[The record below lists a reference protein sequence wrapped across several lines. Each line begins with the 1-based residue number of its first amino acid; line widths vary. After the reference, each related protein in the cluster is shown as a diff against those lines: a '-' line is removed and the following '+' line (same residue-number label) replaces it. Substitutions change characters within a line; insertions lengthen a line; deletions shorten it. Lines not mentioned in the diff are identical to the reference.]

1 MVNIKK
7 KLATLQSALD
17 TLKDGIERVAI
28 AQEEKEGWELT
39 ARDSMIQRFEYCT
52 DLLWKMLK
60 VYLEEVE
67 NVKLESTSPKGIIR
81 EAVQIRILSEQEGEQ
96 CVQMIKNRNET
107 SHIYR
112 EEIAEHIAARVPA
125 FFDLMQEM
133 QRRIE
138 MKVQ

>member
-1 MVNIKK
+1 MENIKK

-17 TLKDGIERVAI
+17 TLKDGIERVDI
-28 AQEEKEGWELT
+28 AYEEKEGWELT

-81 EAVQIRILSEQEGEQ
+81 EAVQIRILSEQ
-96 CVQMIKNRNET
+96 
-107 SHIYR
+107 
-112 EEIAEHIAARVPA
+112 
-125 FFDLMQEM
+125 
-133 QRRIE
+133 
-138 MKVQ
+138 

>member
-1 MVNIKK
+1 
-7 KLATLQSALD
+7 
-17 TLKDGIERVAI
+17 
-28 AQEEKEGWELT
+28 
-39 ARDSMIQRFEYCT
+39 
-52 DLLWKMLK
+52 
-60 VYLEEVE
+60 
-67 NVKLESTSPKGIIR
+67 
-81 EAVQIRILSEQEGEQ
+81 
-96 CVQMIKNRNET
+96 MIKNRNET